1 MQLLPLRQR
10 RAPVHARRVGDLGR
24 APDRRGRRADLILAT
39 VGWVALLCMIVVVV
53 VPGLSPSK
61 VFLGSENLARN
72 APWGPE
78 LSVEGPTNYFIGD
91 TIDSVAPTSILVSE
105 EVRRGNLAEWDP
117 YISGGAQSASLPN
130 TGMLSPLSLP
140 WWFLPATAANAGVK
154 IMEVAAAALGMYL
167 LLRRRWGLPC
177 ATVPVATMVF
187 ITSGFMLAWTNW
199 PQTRVAALL
208 PLLFWAT
215 DRLAVHSRW
224 RDMVPMALVVASMLL
239 GGFPAVTA
247 YGIYTAVAYFL
258 CRTIAVKQR
267 WKERWAGLL
276 RSALGCLLGLGLAA
290 VQMLPFVYFSTHYV
304 NFESRNYG
312 GSTLP
317 FLSLATVVVPDLLG
331 TPQFEDFI
339 WSINPVEGISYI
351 GVAAMGLAAIGIL
364 LLRRDDAPQGVL
376 FPITAITLVV
386 GSAVYFGGPFGELIQ
401 LLPAMSTSLTG
412 RMRSVLG
419 LFLALL
425 AALGMA
431 ALMRSPSPR
440 QWVARLRVDLRCG
453 GASRLGLFVRL
464 AAVVL
469 LVLPVARAVV
479 AAHTEQ
485 AGQGNLAFA
494 SGVAKEAV
502 VVAALSGAAMLLAWW
517 SRRWLVRG
525 PAVAAVIVLV
535 AGPATNTAMSWWPIS
550 SSDTF
555 YPVTVTHAYLDA
567 NLGEDRYAS
576 VGSAMQ
582 PGTSSAYRERSLG
595 GHTFTSPQWHQLLHA
610 VDDSY
615 FLTQTYSSLSS
626 ENLVSSA
633 SNPILDRLGVRYLVA
648 APSEV
653 LPGRLED
660 ASQPVSTQVVVDDSA
675 SARTQTFTGP
685 VRGVNLRVLGQS
697 GLPEHP
703 GRLTVRMIAEDGQVL
718 AETSTVISG
727 IDSNQWVALPDD
739 AAAEDQRWHLE
750 ILLEETTASITLGVD
765 ESGNAVVSLTRPQD
779 DGLEVVQTGES
790 TVIERTTALSRVRW
804 ASASLVVEDPDE
816 RVVTMASSADLDDTV
831 ILEHSDDE
839 QLVAPDSEAAVSVED
854 LSTDHQRI
862 TVTTT
867 GAGWVVI
874 DDPLRDAGWSAT
886 VDGEE
891 TELIEAEHV
900 GGAIYISAA
909 GTYTIDLA
917 YSAPW
922 RSAGLTITFVSTL
935 VVVLICVGAV
945 VGDKRHSNRGEAY

>member
-1 MQLLPLRQR
+1 MQLLPLREKW
-10 RAPVHARRVGDLGR
+10 APAHAGGAGDRDR
-24 APDRRGRRADLILAT
+24 APDRGRRADLILAA
-39 VGWVALLCMIVVVV
+39 VGWVALLCLIVVVV
-53 VPGLSPSK
+53 VPGLCSSS

-78 LSVEGPTNYFIGD
+78 LSAEDPTNYFIGD
-91 TIDSVAPTSILVSE
+91 TIDSVTPTSILVSE
-105 EVRRGNLAEWDP
+105 EMSRGNLAEWDP

-154 IMEVAAAALGMYL
+154 IMEIASIALGMYL

-187 ITSGFMLAWTNW
+187 STSGFMLAWTNW

-258 CRTIAVKQR
+258 CRTIVVSQR

-276 RSALGCLLGLGLAA
+276 RSALGCLLGLGLTA

-304 NFESRNYG
+304 NFESRSFG

-339 WSINPVEGISYI
+339 WSINPVEGMSYI

-364 LLRRDDAPQGVL
+364 LLRRDDVPRGVL
-376 FPITAITLVV
+376 FPITAITLIV

-401 LLPAMSTSLTG
+401 LLPAMSTSLIG

-419 LFLALL
+419 FFLALL

-431 ALMRSPSPR
+431 GLMRFPSPR
-440 QWVARLRVDLRCG
+440 QWLTCLRVDLRSG
-453 GASRLGLFVRL
+453 GAYRLGLFVRFV
-464 AAVVL
+464 AVVL
-469 LVLPVARAVV
+469 LVVPVARAVV
-479 AAHTEQ
+479 DAHAEQ
-485 AGQGNLAFA
+485 VGQGNLAFA

-502 VVAALSGAAMLLAWW
+502 VLAVLSSAAMLLAWW
-517 SRRWLVRG
+517 SRRWFVRG
-525 PAVAAVIVLV
+525 PAVVAVIVLV
-535 AGPATNTAMSWWPIS
+535 AGPATSTAMSWWPIS
-550 SSDTF
+550 SSNTF

-576 VGSAMQ
+576 VGFAMQ
-582 PGTSSAYRERSLG
+582 PGTSSAYQERALG
-595 GHTFTSPQWHQLLHA
+595 GHTFTSPQWHQLLRA

-626 ENLVSSA
+626 DNLVSSA
-633 SNPILDRLGVRYLVA
+633 ASPILDRLGVRYLVA
-648 APSEV
+648 APNEL
-653 LPGRLED
+653 LPGRPED
-660 ASQPVSTQVVVDDSA
+660 VSQPVSTQVVVDGSA
-675 SARTQTFTGP
+675 SAHTQTFTGP
-685 VRGVNLRVLGQS
+685 VRGVSLHVIGQS

-703 GRLTVRMIAEDGQVL
+703 GRLTVRMVAEDGQVL

-727 IDSNQWVALPDD
+727 VDSNHWVALPDY
-739 AAAEDQRWHLE
+739 AAAEDQGWNLE
-750 ILLEETTASITLGVD
+750 ILLEETTASITLGAD
-765 ESGNAVVSLTRPQD
+765 ELGDAVVSLMRPQE

-804 ASASLVVEDPDE
+804 ASASVVVEDPDE
-816 RVVTMASSADLDDTV
+816 RVATMASSVDLHDTV
-831 ILEHSDDE
+831 ILEHFDDE
-839 QLVAPDSEAAVSVED
+839 QLVTPDSEATVSVED
-854 LSTDHQRI
+854 VSTDHQRI

-867 GAGWVVI
+867 GTGWVVI
-874 DDPLRDAGWSAT
+874 DDPLRDDGWSVT
-886 VDGEE
+886 VDGGAA
-891 TELIEAEHV
+891 ELVEAEHV
-900 GGAIYISAA
+900 GGAVYIDGA
-909 GTYTIDLA
+909 GTHTIDLV
-917 YSAPW
+917 YSTPW
-922 RSAGLTITFVSTL
+922 RTAGLAITFASVL
-935 VVVLICVGAV
+935 VVVLICAGAV
-945 VGDKRHSNRGEAY
+945 VSDKHRSQRGEAY